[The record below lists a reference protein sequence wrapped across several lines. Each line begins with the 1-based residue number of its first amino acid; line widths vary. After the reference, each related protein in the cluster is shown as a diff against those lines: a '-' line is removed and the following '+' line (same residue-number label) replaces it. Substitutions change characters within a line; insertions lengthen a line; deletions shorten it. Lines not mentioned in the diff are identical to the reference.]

1 MNRYGLGP
9 CARQR
14 THLLNSPKPT
24 VARGFIPAGLRS
36 NPKTCNR
43 ISPDIPS
50 VSGLRLLRSR
60 TGINPLTTGVGC
72 RLRAGFKSV
81 CSRQSVRLWSMCK
94 ATHSSPELP
103 QFHCGEGIY
112 PRWVAQQPQILQ
124 PNFARHTK
132 CFGFT
137 TAAQPN
143 GDKSP
148 HHRGELQVAGRFQKR
163 VLPSIGTALV
173 HVQGSALIS

>member
-1 MNRYGLGP
+1 MNRHRLGP
-9 CARQR
+9 CARQC
-14 THLLNSPKPT
+14 THLLNSHNST
-24 VARGFIPAGLRS
+24 VARGFIPVGLRS
-36 NPKTCNR
+36 NPKSCNR

-60 TGINPLTTGVGC
+60 TGINPLTTEVSC

-81 CSRQSVRLWSMCK
+81 CSRQSAQLWSMCK
-94 ATHSSPELP
+94 AVHSSPELP

-124 PNFARHTK
+124 SVFSRHTAPAM
-132 CFGFT
+132 FT

-148 HHRGELQVAGRFQKR
+148 RHRGEMQIAGRFQKR